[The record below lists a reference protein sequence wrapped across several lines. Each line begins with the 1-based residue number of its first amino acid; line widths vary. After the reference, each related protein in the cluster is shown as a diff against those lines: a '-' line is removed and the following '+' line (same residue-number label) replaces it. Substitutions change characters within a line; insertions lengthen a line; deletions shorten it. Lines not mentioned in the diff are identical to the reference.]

1 MNNSK
6 LSKKFVKKFSLKL
19 KNKKTRIHKKILK
32 KMKGGEMITVHFE
45 TNKKYDK
52 NDLLMTEYYYK
63 YINGVKLNNTDTD
76 VYFKLPLITSESLDT
91 FLKFIKIPLHTLSI
105 TSNNN
110 ATPSYED
117 IMTGIKFKIDKQK
130 AINNFLNQE
139 YRKSSSPL
147 TNKKNILNILYLVDF
162 IGFSPTYDK
171 VNSRKLINYLISFIQ
186 TNNILTDDLT
196 DDLRDYEH
204 LKIYLKK

>member
-63 YINGVKLNNTDTD
+63 YINGVKLNNTDND

>member
-1 MNNSK
+1 
-6 LSKKFVKKFSLKL
+6 
-19 KNKKTRIHKKILK
+19 
-32 KMKGGEMITVHFE
+32 MITVHFE